1 VDKIEAI
8 RAHAKQGRQGDT
20 LRQRELIEYL
30 RELPERDLLPV
41 TRAFNQ
47 FLNLANI
54 AEQHGLAVAHFDN
67 IKQQFNALLAKPD
80 KRIQIV
86 TDFQQVGARKVQG

>member
-1 VDKIEAI
+1 VLWLHNCIHTPLTHKHTHMQEWHIIE
-8 RAHAKQGRQGDT
+8 HT
-20 LRQRELIEYL
+20 YL
-30 RELPERDLLPV
+30 EGCALG
-41 TRAFNQ
+41 F
-47 FLNLANI
+47 ANI